1 MTNTGMKKYFSP
13 LWIRAAACIFIFI
26 LLKVCSGAAG
36 SIDDSVAGGF
46 YSAGIKGAPDTNI
59 VLIHISSEDI
69 SQLGPYPLKRSYY
82 ALLIN
87 RLSELNVR
95 SVGLSI
101 FLSGRLSYQNIYNSL
116 LDNEIRRS
124 GRVVLG
130 SVIGES
136 GEVEYPEPKKD
147 IPGLAT
153 GLLDYTGGNSVSVPL
168 QTKTANGMEK
178 AFSAELLQK
187 SGYKISPD
195 ADSVKLNFFDSW
207 KGYRNY
213 SLLEFFAMADS
224 GSNLTSFSNKIVIVG
239 VSDPMVTPGIA
250 TAFDAFMPAFAVHA
264 FAADNLL
271 HSSYVKTDIYALSA
285 WVFIVLIALIIFLQ
299 FRLPYNSVVRIISA
313 PAAAL
318 LLWIVSLA
326 VFAGLYQQLAYAFF
340 IFPLAA
346 LFICDTAEYLIK
358 SRKHYKEIRSMAE
371 NLSASLDEKRIQF
384 ARLQKELDAAGDD
397 GLLIEKITRLR
408 QEIEELRLKHSDEVP
423 GEEPAG
429 EAENFFGIVYKS
441 RTMARIVSLIKRV
454 APEDVTV
461 LILGES
467 GTGKELAARAIH
479 ELNRR
484 AANNF
489 VAVNCAALSETLLE
503 SELFGHVKGA
513 FTGAYADKSGRFETA
528 NNGTIFLD
536 EIGET
541 SENFQV
547 RLLRVLQTG
556 EFERVGSA
564 ETIRTN
570 IRVIAAT
577 NKNLEQL
584 VREKK
589 FREDLYYRL
598 NVIQV
603 KLPPLRERKEDVEI
617 IAQYFLSLEKYSM
630 SFSKPVLSLLQEY
643 QWRGNVRELQS
654 VVKRAAI
661 LAHSEGRDIIKT
673 GDLPEEV
680 ADRRKMEIEYI
691 ILDSLR
697 EKGFSHSSVA
707 ETAKELGELSRTIVS
722 ENFRGMV
729 FRYYAENGYDTEK
742 TIEAVSGGSADPRA
756 AEKAKTKVETFLN
769 NIETPVREI
778 MSGAAT
784 VTFEDVK
791 ARLTSKY
798 KNLPQRFHTYLDAII
813 KEFMDRA

>member
-1 MTNTGMKKYFSP
+1 MKKYFSP
-13 LWIRAAACIFIFI
+13 LWIRAAVCASVFI
-26 LLKVCSGAAG
+26 LLKIFSGTAG
-36 SIDDSVAGGF
+36 STDDSVVRGF
-46 YSAGIKGAPDTNI
+46 YNAGIKGTPDTNI

-87 RLSELNVR
+87 RLSGLDVR
-95 SVGLSI
+95 SVGLGI

-136 GEVEYPEPKKD
+136 GAVDYPEPKKS
-147 IPGLAT
+147 IPGLPT
-153 GLLDYTGGNSVSVPL
+153 GFLDYTGGNSVSVPL
-168 QTKTANGMEK
+168 QIKTGNETERT
-178 AFSAELLQK
+178 FSAELLHR
-187 SGYKISPD
+187 SGYRFSADASP
-195 ADSVKLNFFDSW
+195 VKLNFFNSW
-207 KGYRNY
+207 KMYRNY
-213 SLLEFFAMADS
+213 SLLEFFEMADS
-224 GSNLTSFSNKIVIVG
+224 GNNLQSFSNKIVIVG
-239 VSDPMVTPGIA
+239 VSDPVVTPGIA
-250 TAFDAFMPAFAVHA
+250 TSFDASMPVFAIHA

-271 HSSYVKTDIYALSA
+271 HSSYIKTDIYALSA
-285 WVFIVLIALIIFLQ
+285 WVFTLLIALTIFLQ
-299 FRLPYNSVVRIISA
+299 LRLPYNSIIRIISA
-313 PAAAL
+313 PAAAV

-340 IFPLAA
+340 LFPLAF
-346 LFICDTAEYLIK
+346 LFVCDIAEYLIN
-358 SRKHYKEIRSMAE
+358 SRKRYKEIRSMAE

-423 GEEPAG
+423 GDEPAG
-429 EAENFFGIVYKS
+429 EAENFFGIVYRS
-441 RTMARIVSLIKRV
+441 RTMARMVSLIKRV

-467 GTGKELAARAIH
+467 GTGKELVARAIH

-528 NNGTIFLD
+528 DNGTIFLD

-556 EFERVGSA
+556 EFERVGSP
-564 ETIRTN
+564 ETIRKN

-598 NVIQV
+598 NVIQI
-603 KLPPLRERKEDVEI
+603 KLPPLRERKEDIEI
-617 IAQYFLSLEKYSM
+617 IAQYFLSLEKHRM
-630 SFSKPVLSLLQEY
+630 SFSKPVLGLLQEY

-673 GDLPEEV
+673 GDLPAEV

-729 FRYYAENGYDTEK
+729 FRYFAENGYDTEK
-742 TIEAVSGGSADPRA
+742 TIEAVSGGSSDPRV
-756 AEKAKTKVETFLN
+756 AEKVKTKVETFLN
-769 NIETPVREI
+769 NIKTPVREI
-778 MSGAAT
+778 VSGT
-784 VTFEDVK
+784 GSVTFEEVRS
-791 ARLTSKY
+791 RLTSKY
-798 KNLPQRFHTYLDAII
+798 KNLPQRFHTYLDAIV
-813 KEFMDRA
+813 KEFMDQT